1 MSSVHHWSP
10 LIIKTVE
17 KEEKRE
23 TEAERLYFSYKVLLL
38 QKCAMPTTFDYPEK
52 SPELVL
58 STNSVV
64 NVFVLQSF
72 DKTITDSEK
81 SKKVYPALI

>member
-1 MSSVHHWSP
+1 MSSMHHWLP

-23 TEAERLYFSYKVLLL
+23 KLYFSYKVLLL
-38 QKCAMPTTFDYPEK
+38 QKSAMPTMFDHPEK

-64 NVFVLQSF
+64 KCVCLTKFS
-72 DKTITDSEK
+72 TRR
-81 SKKVYPALI
+81 

>member
-1 MSSVHHWSP
+1 MSSMHHWLP

-23 TEAERLYFSYKVLLL
+23 TEAETLYFSYEVLLL
-38 QKCAMPTTFDYPEK
+38 QKSAMPTMFDHPEK

-64 NVFVLQSF
+64 KCVCLTKFS
-72 DKTITDSEK
+72 TRR
-81 SKKVYPALI
+81 

>member
-23 TEAERLYFSYKVLLL
+23 TEAERLYFSYKVFLL
-38 QKCAMPTTFDYPEK
+38 QKSAMPTMFDHPEK

-64 NVFVLQSF
+64 KCVCLTKFL
-72 DKTITDSEK
+72 TRR
-81 SKKVYPALI
+81 

>member
-23 TEAERLYFSYKVLLL
+23 KLYFSYKVLLL
-38 QKCAMPTTFDYPEK
+38 QKSAMPTMFDHPEK

-64 NVFVLQSF
+64 KCVCLTKFS
-72 DKTITDSEK
+72 TRR
-81 SKKVYPALI
+81 